1 MRRKSKFNR
10 RSIAEINVVPYID
23 VMLVLLVI
31 FMATTPLITQGVEV
45 DLPVASAKALS
56 SDTPM
61 PVVVSIN
68 SQGEVFLNI
77 AATPKKPITADIVQ
91 AEVAAALSLN
101 PKRQVL
107 VRADKDVSYSLVM
120 QTMVLLQASGVPS
133 VGLETS
139 DMVTDNG

>member
-1 MRRKSKFNR
+1 MRKNSKLTR
-10 RSIAEINVVPYID
+10 RCIAEINIVPYID

-31 FMATTPLITQGVEV
+31 FMATTPLMTQGVEV
-45 DLPVASAKALS
+45 NLPIASAKSLS
-56 SDTPM
+56 QDTPM

-68 SQGEVFLNI
+68 KQGEVFLNI
-77 AATPKKPITADIVQ
+77 AATPKAAISADIVQ

-107 VRADKDVSYSLVM
+107 VRADKDVTYSLVM
-120 QTMVLLQASGVPS
+120 QTMVLLQAAGVPS

-139 DMVTDNG
+139 EVVTDHG

>member
-1 MRRKSKFNR
+1 MRKNSKLTR
-10 RSIAEINVVPYID
+10 RCIAEINIVPYID

-31 FMATTPLITQGVEV
+31 FMATTPLMTQGVEV
-45 DLPVASAKALS
+45 NLPIASAKSLAQ
-56 SDTPM
+56 DTPM

-68 SQGEVFLNI
+68 KQGEVFLNI
-77 AATPKKPITADIVQ
+77 AATPKAAISADIVQ

-107 VRADKDVSYSLVM
+107 VRADKDVTYSLVM
-120 QTMVLLQASGVPS
+120 QTMVLLQAAGVPS

-139 DMVTDNG
+139 EVATDNG

>member
-1 MRRKSKFNR
+1 MRKNSKLTR
-10 RSIAEINVVPYID
+10 RCIAEINIVPYID

-31 FMATTPLITQGVEV
+31 FMATTPLMTQGVEV
-45 DLPVASAKALS
+45 NLPIASAKSLAQ
-56 SDTPM
+56 DTPM

-68 SQGEVFLNI
+68 KQGEVFLNI
-77 AATPKKPITADIVQ
+77 AATPKAAISADIVQ

-107 VRADKDVSYSLVM
+107 VRADKDVTYSLVM
-120 QTMVLLQASGVPS
+120 QTMVLLQAAGVPS

-139 DMVTDNG
+139 EVVTDHG